1 MVDAAP
7 VRPRHRLFALPILHP
22 GRDREIAA
30 SVTFVTFGGSALS
43 TPYEETIFNTP
54 PIAPQCT
61 TVREN
66 RFSTSTPATI
76 SAMPIMAGQSSR
88 CPCTIHAIPATSTT
102 PAPDQM
108 A

>member
-7 VRPRHRLFALPILHP
+7 VRPRHRSFTWSILHP
-22 GRDREIAA
+22 GRDSEIAA
-30 SVTFVTFGGSALS
+30 SVTFVTFGGSTPS
-43 TPYEETIFNTP
+43 TPYNDKIFNMP
-54 PIAPQCT
+54 PMAPQCA

-76 SAMPIMAGQSSR
+76 SAMPMMAGQSSR
-88 CPCTIHAIPATSTT
+88 CPCTPHAIPATSTT